1 MMETA
6 TTKRYVRAPE
16 QAKMLRGALKAEFPG
31 VKFSVRC
38 SRGSAI
44 DVSWVDGPRTSR
56 VQAVCDRYRGGGF
69 DGMQDLRYSVE
80 TFLPTED
87 GGEVVQFSADFV
99 FAHRTISDEWRN
111 EILDLFEET
120 IGRKLEGDREDNR
133 FPWHQ
138 QVPLSVQLFGD
149 DAGEL
154 LHMVEHCTE
163 DLSSVY
169 HQYQGARDRS

>member
-1 MMETA
+1 MSA
-6 TTKRYVRAPE
+6 TTSKRFIRSTE

-44 DVSWVDGPRTSR
+44 NVSWVDGPRTGR

-80 TFLPTED
+80 TFLTTED

-99 FAHRTISDEWRN
+99 FAHREISTEWRD
-111 EILDLFEET
+111 EILDLFEQT
-120 IGRKLEGDREDNR
+120 TGRGFGDRDALG
-133 FPWHQ
+133 FAWHQ
-138 QVPLSVQLFGD
+138 QVPLAVERSGD
-149 DAGEL
+149 NAGKL

-169 HQYQGARDRS
+169 HQYTSARDR